1 MIKHILIPTDGS
13 KLSER
18 AAKAGVALARSLGA
32 RVTAFVAAPPPTPI
46 VYKDFVPVKYM
57 APEEHAEVIEQAA
70 LKYLG
75 VIERAAKAAGVRC
88 QSAHVTSDYPAEA
101 ILAIARK
108 RRCDL
113 IVMASH
119 GRRGLK
125 AFLLGS
131 QTQKVLAR
139 AGIPVMVF
147 R

>member
-1 MIKHILIPTDGS
+1 MDRRQFL
-13 KLSER
+13 R
-18 AAKAGVALARSLGA
+18 NAGGGVIAPAVALPLAS
-32 RVTAFVAAPPPTPI
+32 
-46 VYKDFVPVKYM
+46 
-57 APEEHAEVIEQAA
+57 
-70 LKYLG
+70 
-75 VIERAAKAAGVRC
+75 C
-88 QSAHVTSDYPAEA
+88 SSDYPAEA